1 MGIGSEPN
9 GDVFTALRDR
19 LAASA
24 FHTWAGME
32 VVAASE
38 GAVTVAMDVAERHVN
53 LQGLV
58 HGGMLAILADTA
70 CGLAIRSAM
79 EPGRLHITTDLD
91 IHYLV
96 PARPGRILGHGT
108 AIRVGRSLAFAEAS
122 VEDGDGRLLARA
134 QSRFSVRGTEDG
146 RG

>member
-1 MGIGSEPN
+1 VDDDLTEE
-9 GDVFTALRDR
+9 LRRR
-19 LAASA
+19 LDASP
-24 FHTWAGME
+24 FHSWAGME
-32 VVAASE
+32 VVEASP
-38 GAVTVAMDVAERHVN
+38 GHVSVAMDVHEGHVN

-58 HGGMLAILADTA
+58 HGGMLAIVADTA

-122 VEDGDGRLLARA
+122 VEDGDGRLLAKA
-134 QSRFSVRGTEDG
+134 QSRFSVRGTEDE